1 MVRKRRSTSVIGSSK
16 SSVDVLLAEKVNHLG
31 DQGDIV
37 RVKPGYARNFLLP
50 YGLATIATEHNERMV
65 VQHQKRLAELE
76 KDRLKS
82 LKALAE
88 KLSKHSVTMEA
99 NANEDGHLYGSI
111 VAVDISKSLKEG
123 GFDVDAEGVRL
134 EGPLKELGMYT
145 VKLQLHEKVKT
156 EVKVWVV
163 PAAEKK

>member
-16 SSVDVLLAEKVNHLG
+16 SSVDVLLAEKVDSLG
-31 DQGDIV
+31 EQGDIV

-82 LKALAE
+82 LKVLGE

-123 GFDVDAEGVRL
+123 GFEIDPEGVRL

>member
-16 SSVDVLLAEKVNHLG
+16 SSVDVLLAEKVDCLG
-31 DQGDIV
+31 EQGDIV

-82 LKALAE
+82 LKVLGE

-123 GFDVDAEGVRL
+123 GFEIDPEGVRL

>member
-1 MVRKRRSTSVIGSSK
+1 MVRKQRSTSVIGSSK
-16 SSVDVLLAEKVNHLG
+16 SSVDVLLAEKVDHLG
-31 DQGDIV
+31 EQGDIV
-37 RVKPGYARNFLLP
+37 RVKPGYARNYLLP
-50 YGLATIATEHNERMV
+50 YGLATVATEHNQRMV
-65 VQHQKRLAELE
+65 VQHQKRLVELE
-76 KDRLKS
+76 KDRLKT
-82 LKALAE
+82 LKVVAD

-123 GFDVDAEGVRL
+123 GFDVHADCVRL

-145 VKLQLHEKVKT
+145 VKLQIHEKVKT

-163 PAAEKK
+163 PAAEKS

>member
-1 MVRKRRSTSVIGSSK
+1 MVRKQRNTSVVGSSK
-16 SSVDVLLAEKVNHLG
+16 SSIEVLLAEKVDSLG

-37 RVKPGYARNFLLP
+37 RVKPGYARNYLLP
-50 YGLATIATEHNERMV
+50 YGLATIATDHNKWMV
-65 VQHQKRLAELE
+65 VQHQNRMAELE

-82 LKALAE
+82 LKGLAD

-111 VAVDISKSLKEG
+111 VAVDVSKSLKEG
-123 GFDVDAEGVRL
+123 GFDIPADSIRL

-145 VKLQLHEKVKT
+145 VKLQLHDKVKT

-163 PAAEKK
+163 PAAEKS